1 VTEPERLPTICVVD
15 DDAAV
20 RKSLVRVLRAHGFAV
35 EVADSSEAFLA
46 RLDADPPACLILDVN
61 LPELDGLELQRRL
74 AEDGR
79 SVPIVF
85 LTGHGD
91 IPTSVRA
98 IKNGAV
104 DFLTKP
110 VSAEILIAAVRAAL
124 ENDASERLARSED
137 AELRRRF
144 QCLSSREREVLAG
157 LVAGK
162 LNKQVAADL
171 GIAEQ
176 TVKFH
181 RARIM
186 ERMQAK
192 SAAELMLFAAKL
204 SIR

>member
-1 VTEPERLPTICVVD
+1 MTEPARLPTLCVVD
-15 DDAAV
+15 DDSAV
-20 RKSLVRVLRAHGFAV
+20 RKSLARVLRAHGFAV
-35 EVADSSEAFLA
+35 EVADSAEAFLA
-46 RLDADPPACLILDVN
+46 RSDADPPACLILDVN
-61 LPELDGLELQRRL
+61 LPELDGLELQHRL

-110 VSAEILIAAVRAAL
+110 VAAEVLVAAVRSAI
-124 ENDASERLARSED
+124 ENDASARRARSES

-144 QCLSSREREVLAG
+144 ESLSAREREVLAG
-157 LVAGK
+157 LAAGK

-192 SAAELMLFAAKL
+192 SAAELMLFAARL
-204 SIR
+204 SVR